1 MARLT
6 PAGSVQPGP
15 HPSATEVITA
25 LGLVPLPSE
34 GGYFRETYR
43 SADELPQS
51 SLPARYQGAGGRRA
65 ATAIFYFLT
74 PDTYSALHR
83 LRADEIYHFYRG
95 DPVELFTLNDAG
107 NLERR
112 LLGGQWET
120 GQACQAVV
128 PAGVWQGSRLA
139 DGGSWALLG
148 TTVAPG
154 FEFADCE
161 LATAEQFARFPAIA
175 PVLKSL
181 LAK

>member
-1 MARLT
+1 M
-6 PAGSVQPGP
+6 
-15 HPSATEVITA
+15 
-25 LGLVPLPSE
+25 GLVPLPGE

-43 SADELPQS
+43 SSDELPES
-51 SLPARYQGAGGRRA
+51 SLPARYQGVGGRRA

-95 DPVELFTLNDAG
+95 DPVELFTLTDTG
-107 NLERR
+107 ILERKV
-112 LLGGQWET
+112 LGDQWEA

-128 PAGVWQGSRLA
+128 DAGVWQGLRLA
-139 DGGSWALLG
+139 GRGAWALLG

-154 FEFADCE
+154 FEFADRAM
-161 LATAEQFARFPAIA
+161 ATAESLSRFPEHAQ
-175 PVLKSL
+175 VLESL